1 MLRERHKM
9 TREQMRALKRQRTTS
24 LEKWNGSDMIVI
36 RDGFGKFK
44 HNINLTNL
52 RKVKSYTSR

>member
-1 MLRERHKM
+1 M
-9 TREQMRALKRQRTTS
+9 TREEQRKLARQRTTS
-24 LEKWNGSDMIVI
+24 LEKWNGSEMIVI

-44 HNINLTNL
+44 HNINLSNL